1 VGERWEGAGSRAN
14 QKPEDLPE
22 PGACYGSDD
31 LLSLVG
37 WGKGEGEE
45 VGAILRVV
53 EALRIFCLISRRVR
67 SPNWLMWSAACLGLT
82 FAAMALAL
90 ATDSDHTAMKRR
102 QQGILTGMP
111 FMANLAPRTFVDD
124 LGRKIYLS
132 KPPTRVVSLAPS
144 ITETLFAIGLGERV
158 VGVTQFCDYPPEA
171 RAKPKVGYMHPN
183 VESIV
188 ALQPDLVLAPREF
201 IRADVLGK
209 LEQLKIAAFIL
220 DAKTVEDIP
229 AHIQT
234 IGRMLDHSGP
244 ANQAAMALRQHLAE
258 LRTKIEALPRPRV
271 LYVLN
276 SQPLIT
282 VGPGSFLHHL
292 IELAGGANVAAR
304 AKAPYPRL
312 NMEEV
317 IKEDPELI
325 VFPGGG
331 VEGIPEPERQLWQ
344 RWTTIS
350 AVRHR
355 RFHEVPS
362 DLLNRPGPRI
372 VQGLERLARIIH
384 LEAFTDSLTP

>member
-1 VGERWEGAGSRAN
+1 MVIRYALFAVGYVLMMCPAQG
-14 QKPEDLPE
+14 
-22 PGACYGSDD
+22 DD
-31 LLSLVG
+31 TGPPS
-37 WGKGEGEE
+37 
-45 VGAILRVV
+45 
-53 EALRIFCLISRRVR
+53 
-67 SPNWLMWSAACLGLT
+67 
-82 FAAMALAL
+82 
-90 ATDSDHTAMKRR
+90 MKRR

-111 FMANLAPRTFVDD
+111 FMANLASRTFVDD

-171 RAKPKVGYMHPN
+171 RTKPKVGYMHPN

-201 IRADVLGK
+201 IRPDILGK
-209 LEQLKIAAFIL
+209 LEQLKIPAFIL
-220 DAKTVEDIP
+220 DAKTAEDIP
-229 AHIQT
+229 SHIQT
-234 IGRMLDHSGP
+234 IGRMLDHTGP
-244 ANQAAMALRQHLAE
+244 ANQTAMALRQRLAE

-331 VEGIPEPERQLWQ
+331 AEGIPEPERQLWQ

-384 LEAFTDSLTP
+384 PEAFTDSLTP